1 MQLSLKQWTRRFLGL
16 DKSSDITV
24 PLGDYFRGKLSK
36 RALHKIDQSILQC
49 EALRWHLDH
58 DEGYLHLVVP
68 GQEQSQHTRIHWQK
82 CATRNLA
89 PDTIAQIEDALLQY
103 SRNASSGQGPLSGRL
118 DLVETDRHLTLHC
131 WADRDNA
138 QRLNGIALDNSA
150 FHMARLAISTSQSLV
165 EGLINSNLDCVKII
179 DRNGHL
185 QEMSPG
191 GKVVMAVDDF
201 EAIRASY
208 WPDFWVRE
216 EDKQAAINS
225 IETAL
230 AGSSNRFT
238 GYTPTMAGDYKWWEV
253 TLHPIASATGRPEE
267 LLSVSRDITAER
279 LATEQ
284 LSELKNTLE
293 QQVTDRTQELIH
305 QQELNK
311 LLLDTV
317 SEGVVACDENGE
329 LILFNE
335 TAREWHGMDPQK
347 VPPSE
352 WANHYNLYDADGLTP
367 LDESEIPLIRAFN
380 GEQVSNAGITI
391 TRSDHAPRHI
401 LASGGPIFD
410 DDGKKIGAV
419 VTMRDI
425 TRERENKRSL
435 ERAAG
440 ELRAANVVIK
450 QERELLEQRVALRT
464 RELNELNAE
473 LVKARESA
481 EAASKSKSAFLAT
494 MSHEIRTP
502 MNGVVGMLDVLAS
515 EPLSDSQQDSL
526 ATIRESSFILLRL
539 IDDILDFSK
548 IEAGKMQLEQT
559 PVNLRSLLENVCSLL
574 TPFASDNNVLLSPY
588 VDPSVPESVLADST
602 RLQQIF
608 YNVIGNA
615 VKYSGINAGKSGLV
629 GIHIKPASTDP
640 GHIEIKVT
648 DNGIGIPEHI
658 IPTLFSSFTQA
669 ESSTTRK
676 FGGTGLGLAITRRLA
691 SLMGGTV
698 DLVSEEGNGTTVTL
712 NIPFERET
720 AEPHV
725 AELDG
730 IPCQIISDNL
740 SLTNK
745 LAGYLTLAGSEV
757 VNTQP
762 SANSNQNPTIEATL
776 LLSDKSGDT
785 VALEIALARK
795 HGLNDLNR
803 GMFRL
808 ESPFLSYRELVNA
821 IKVCAGLKEL
831 EAALHSSVKPREIIK
846 HNTLSSGEKI
856 LVVEDDKTNQDVL
869 RQQLMLLNL
878 ASDIAC
884 NGREALELFKSNAYS
899 LIITDVNMPELDGYE
914 MTQLIRE
921 HESTER
927 LNRTPILA
935 LSANAIVGESSKA
948 LAVGLDAYLV
958 KPIQLAALA
967 SELERWLP
975 TTGTAPKSVSLDDS
989 PEAKKVLVIEKLHAV
1004 ISDDPTRVQAALSSY
1019 QDSTKNVPC
1028 DINQAI
1034 AQGQLTKAASLAHRL
1049 KGSSATIGGI
1059 RLSKLCSRFEA
1070 CCKESSPDALERRRQ
1085 ELHAEYTRLRS
1096 AIDRHLESL
1105 KWAAAS

>member
-24 PLGDYFRGKLSK
+24 TLGDYFRGKLSK
-36 RALHKIDQSILQC
+36 RALHKIDQSILQG
-49 EALRWHLDH
+49 EALRWHLDV

-68 GQEQSQHTRIHWQK
+68 GQEQSQRTRIHWQK
-82 CATRNLA
+82 WATRNLA

-103 SRNASSGQGPLSGRL
+103 SHNASSGQGPLSGRL

-150 FHMARLAISTSQSLV
+150 FHMARLAISTGQSLV

-201 EAIRASY
+201 EAIRESY
-208 WPDFWVRE
+208 WPDFWIRE
-216 EDKQAAINS
+216 EDRQAAINS

-230 AGSSNRFT
+230 AGRSSRFT
-238 GYTPTMAGDYKWWEV
+238 GYTPTMAGEYKWWEV

-293 QQVTDRTQELIH
+293 QQVLERTQELVH

-335 TAREWHGMDPQK
+335 TAREWHGMDPRK
-347 VPPSE
+347 IPPAE
-352 WANHYNLYDADGLTP
+352 WAHHYCLYDADGLTP
-367 LDESEIPLIRAFN
+367 LNEPEIPLIRAFH
-380 GEQVSNAGITI
+380 GEQVTNAGMTI
-391 TRSDHAPRHI
+391 TRSGHAPRHI

-410 DDGKKIGAV
+410 DDGNKIGAV

-425 TRERENKRSL
+425 THERENKRSL

-473 LVKARESA
+473 LEKARESA

-526 ATIRESSFILLRL
+526 TTIRESSFMLLRL

-559 PVNLRSLLENVCSLL
+559 PVNLRNLLENVCTLL

-588 VDPSVPESVLADST
+588 VDPAVPECVLADST

-615 VKYSGINAGKSGLV
+615 VKYSGINAGKPGLV
-629 GIHIKPASTDP
+629 GIHIQPAGTDP

-676 FGGTGLGLAITRRLA
+676 FGGTGLGLVITRRLA
-691 SLMGGTV
+691 SLMGGSV
-698 DLVSEEGNGTTVTL
+698 ELVSEEGKGTTVTL
-712 NIPFERET
+712 NIPFEPGKESRI
-720 AEPHV
+720 AD
-725 AELDG
+725 LDD
-730 IPCQIISDNL
+730 IPCQIVSDNVR
-740 SLTNK
+740 LTEK
-745 LAGYLTLAGSEV
+745 LVGYLTLAGCDVVDTRPS
-757 VNTQP
+757 VNTD
-762 SANSNQNPTIEATL
+762 QNATVEATL
-776 LLSDKSGDT
+776 LLSGKDDDKVT
-785 VALEIALARK
+785 LEIALARK
-795 HGLNDLNR
+795 HGLNDVGGGR
-803 GMFRL
+803 FRL

-884 NGREALELFKSNAYS
+884 NGREALELFKNNAYS

-921 HESTER
+921 HESKNR

-948 LAVGLDAYLV
+948 LSVGLDAYLV

-975 TTGTAPKSVSLDDS
+975 TTGTAPKSVSLDNS
-989 PEAKKVLVIEKLHAV
+989 PEAKEVLVIEKLHAV

-1070 CCKESSPDALERRRQ
+1070 CCKENSPDALERRRQ